1 MTKEEF
7 EKHYMVVGEHV
18 HSAGLFQLEDHS
30 SNPMLGNELM
40 GEEDFDTDY
49 YAIIETDDD
58 GLYKE
63 TIDDSFRSSTEAWEA
78 YDKLMAK
85 KTKDLPT
92 KPYALTL
99 LLDAGRL
106 PREVVDQV
114 EEKVVSLKGK
124 VVKGED
130 GGIKTLAYP
139 IGRAERAQYY
149 YLDLELPDNTQTEL
163 SHWLETNEDILR
175 YLLVRTDPR
184 YAKKTNND
192 NNN

>member
-18 HSAGLFQLEDHS
+18 YSAGLFQLEDHS
-30 SNPMLGNELM
+30 PNPMLDNELM
-40 GEEDFDTDY
+40 GEEDFETDY

-63 TIDDSFRSSTEAWEA
+63 TVDDSFRSSTEAWEA
-78 YDKLMAK
+78 YDKLMAEK
-85 KTKDLPT
+85 VNNLPT
-92 KPYALTL
+92 KPYELTL

-106 PREVVDQV
+106 PREAVDQV
-114 EEKVVSLKGK
+114 EEKVVALKGR

-130 GGIKTLAYP
+130 EGVKTLAYP

-149 YLDLELPDNTQTEL
+149 YLDIELPNGKTSEL

-175 YLLVRTDPR
+175 YLLVYKNPK
-184 YAKKTNND
+184 YANKD